1 LFFKKCREEIADLD
15 AGVRV
20 AANNAEMQVHP
31 GRIYLLKGN
40 RQTAPENNEK
50 VAALDARLAKQF
62 YGLIYS
68 DLLISAA
75 EK

>member
-1 LFFKKCREEIADLD
+1 
-15 AGVRV
+15 
-20 AANNAEMQVHP
+20 MQVHP

-68 DLLISAA
+68 KLLIRAA